1 MKAPRRRYG
10 SAGNTDERFDAYVL
24 ADTGRTDRRRQTP
37 ALLDSEAATA
47 LRKLCRAR
55 KDMVAVRPAI
65 TEALHMHPDRD
76 IFTRLPEAG
85 TVRAARL
92 LAEIGAP
99 AAASPPRLPT
109 PSRPTKA
116 PPRWPVAASTKP
128 NSIMTKNARNCR
140 LCALRSVSEAESLSG
155 GGRLMEAEAHALV
168 VSAEGKPAEA

>member
-1 MKAPRRRYG
+1 VKAPRRRYG

-24 ADTGRTDRRRQTP
+24 ADTGRTDRRPQTP
-37 ALLDSEAATA
+37 LLLDSEATTA

-76 IFTRLPEAG
+76 IFTRLPKAG

-109 PSRPTKA
+109 HGASGSVAETKFDHD
-116 PPRWPVAASTKP
+116 PERTQLSP
-128 NSIMTKNARNCR
+128 
-140 LCALRSVSEAESLSG
+140 LCVTEC
-155 GGRLMEAEAHALV
+155 
-168 VSAEGKPAEA
+168 